1 MQKTIY
7 TSFVTILYYFTVHNK
22 EDLRFNITN
31 SQSLTY
37 TDYEP
42 VYIAKSHL
50 FEPIDFSKL
59 SNYF

>member
-31 SQSLTY
+31 SHSLTY
-37 TDYEP
+37 THYEP

-50 FEPIDFSKL
+50 FEPNIF
-59 SNYF
+59 